1 MRSENRIIKDLTFET
16 IVSRMKADL
25 KNPPNKVEGSFAS
38 DNIQAVAKELLKYYD
53 YVDFLQDQH
62 YAETAQGEYLD
73 KKAKEVGV
81 FRKEPTKANGFAT
94 FEGTPGVMIPAGFR
108 VHSDSYTYI
117 TKEIGYIE
125 DSGQVVLPIEAEKA
139 GKESNIPAGSIYK
152 FDSGVGGLRK
162 VHNDKAIENG
172 TDLEDDDAL
181 RERTLLRMRYPGTS
195 GNQYHYM
202 HWAMEVE
209 GVGRVRVFPVW
220 DGPGTVKVSILDSNQ
235 RVANNDLIK
244 KVKHHID
251 NDGDRMGEAL
261 APIGALLTVST
272 AKTKNLNIQG
282 KVLLDAGSRIRRED
296 LAETLKVRLQEFIDQ
311 SLSYK
316 TNRLTVAKVIDILYN
331 IEGVMDITELTVNG
345 ANDSIALDVDEIP
358 YVERVVLR

>member
-25 KNPPNKVEGSFAS
+25 KNPPNRVEGSFAA
-38 DNIQAVAKELLKYYD
+38 DNIQAVAKEILKYYD
-53 YVDFLQDQH
+53 YVEFLQDQH

-125 DSGQVVLPIEAEKA
+125 DNGQVVLPIEAEKA

-152 FDSGVGGLRK
+152 FDSGVGGLRR
-162 VHNDKAIENG
+162 VHNEKAVENG
-172 TDLEDDDAL
+172 TDLEDDESL

-202 HWAMEVE
+202 HWAMEVD

-235 RVANNDLIK
+235 RVANQDLIK

-251 NDGDRMGEAL
+251 NDGDSMGESL
-261 APIGALLTVST
+261 APIGALLTVDT
-272 AKTKNLNIQG
+272 AKTKNLNIEG
-282 KVLLDAGSRIRRED
+282 KVILEQGSRLRRED
-296 LAETLKVRLQEFIDQ
+296 LAETLKKELQAYIDTTIA
-311 SLSYK
+311 YK
-316 TNRLTVAKVIDILYN
+316 TSRLTVAKVIDILYSV
-331 IEGVMDITELTVNG
+331 EGVQDITELTVNG
-345 ANDSIALDVDEIP
+345 VNDSIAFGQEEIP
-358 YVERVVLR
+358 FVESVVLK